1 MLSKVDFI
9 QTVGN
14 GKDIIRWY
22 SCSDIVIEGALDTE
36 FDWHCISLVK
46 GQIYFDN
53 QQIIAS
59 YMANGQVR
67 CEYT

>member
-46 GQIYFDN
+46 GWIYVF
-53 QQIIAS
+53 
-59 YMANGQVR
+59 
-67 CEYT
+67 

>member
-1 MLSKVDFI
+1 MGEGGRYGHRITMLSKVDFI
-9 QTVGN
+9 QAMGN

-46 GQIYFDN
+46 GWIYVF
-53 QQIIAS
+53 
-59 YMANGQVR
+59 
-67 CEYT
+67 